1 MLSAYTP
8 RGLYYAL
15 KESGYEIKPL
25 KGKNYRDI
33 PFEEGGGYRVNFG
46 GRWIINVSPRR
57 KKSSR
62 R

>member
-25 KGKNYRDI
+25 KGKITEIFHLKRAEDTGKLRGDGLLMYHL
-33 PFEEGGGYRVNFG
+33 
-46 GRWIINVSPRR
+46 
-57 KKSSR
+57 
-62 R
+62 